1 MYLNSFRYVSDF
13 ADVNLWQWLKRDA
26 DAFDWSPYF
35 SCVVEGKWEE
45 GSEQQE
51 LQFGGNYNK
60 AVVYCDITQG
70 LSIEKG
76 YGQEYDV
83 LMSSLCAEVA
93 SQEYFQ
99 MTIKYF

>member
-51 LQFGGNYNK
+51 LYSLEGTITRLWCIVTSLK
-60 AVVYCDITQG
+60 AC
-70 LSIEKG
+70 LSRKA
-76 YGQEYDV
+76 
-83 LMSSLCAEVA
+83 MARNMM
-93 SQEYFQ
+93 F
-99 MTIKYF
+99 